1 LFVGLDVEQSVSQLE
16 KSMTEGGQ
24 TVLMMDKTRD
34 KLFFFLLSPPPP
46 ATSFVSK
53 HTRRAAMRGRQ
64 TLSMVFEFPMSLFA
78 V

>member
-46 ATSFVSK
+46 SNIFCKQTHQEGSDARTSNFVD
-53 HTRRAAMRGRQ
+53 G
-64 TLSMVFEFPMSLFA
+64 V
-78 V
+78 